1 MGFNPNRKYKR
12 RPADIYLVAFTLLLT
27 VALIAWAFIG

>member
-12 RPADIYLVAFTLLLT
+12 RPADVYLVGITLLLT
-27 VALIAWAFIG
+27 VALIAWALVG